1 MENDSLRMKVLLS
14 FSHAPVDV
22 DHPFASEDVN
32 AAFYLQ
38 DWLHKRNVE
47 SWPDVNQ
54 DTIPLQEW
62 KETVHQRMQEV
73 VAVLCLISPET
84 VRTRYVGQLLE
95 VAELYPRCR
104 IYLIW
109 VAGQDD
115 EWDNLVPRE
124 LKHLT
129 LNIDEE
135 RFDIRGD
142 IRSKP
147 NTQRLNDLLATL
159 RARHTEDAKKIAEDA
174 RNSAQQRSSM
184 PDAPPTPI
192 PPIVEPIPLLK
203 RLRVLGR
210 TVVRSFAP
218 FVTMRSR
225 LPPITMHQSST
236 AETSVGTDVDMF
248 VDNDHE
254 PYKGLDPFTQDD
266 TAFFF
271 GREQLSDTIADRI
284 ISSSQTH
291 AVSEGAIRFFSII
304 GVSGSGKSSLVMAG
318 VIPHLQQQEKNW
330 LCLDVVRPQE
340 APLLQLATML
350 HSYFPHD
357 SNNRLRD
364 KLRQDPS
371 SLLGYTETIA
381 RRKKC
386 KLILYIDQF
395 EELFMPGVDADTR
408 KLFMSH
414 LEHVASSSNGLVT
427 VIVSLRTEFQDEFLQ
442 NCSGRII
449 RETLLAQ
456 MIYIA
461 GIDRKD
467 LRKVIEEP
475 AKRAGISFEG
485 DLVSELLY
493 DIRDQRDA
501 LPLLEFTLSELY
513 AQRDGRVLTQRA
525 YTQLRGKNGVL
536 NKYADRICQEVVDDA
551 GTDVVRRQK
560 IARYLFSRLVY
571 VNDSIDTATKRQVPK
586 DELALSDQAGNG
598 ILAEIVNAFV
608 NARLLVAHSSTVVY
622 QENNIEDVEDVENT
636 GKKEGDVVER
646 EATTIEITHE
656 ALIREW
662 QQLRTW
668 LKDAAADRPIEQ
680 KLAAD
685 SHDWANDPRK
695 LYKKLQY
702 YYSGRELNRA
712 LVWSDK
718 NEVSSVQH
726 SFLAASNWYNW
737 FKIISIFAILL
748 LVCGGVY
755 WGVVQSEQASKG
767 LQVTSTSDSGPG
779 SLRAAIENAPPEAII
794 HLASKVALTSDN
806 LVFKKDVTVTG
817 SGVDSAAILGDG
829 KHSFSIMINPDVTVT
844 LQNIEIANGYSDL
857 NSFMTNK
864 GDLTL
869 NNCYVHDNETDSDG
883 GGVANSG
890 GILSIINTKIKHNVA
905 ARSGGGVFTDNGITT
920 ITQSDITYNTSSSGG
935 GVYSRLGSAV
945 ISKSSIEN
953 NRANDGDGGGI
964 SVFNG
969 SLVFAASTVS
979 LNQASTYGGGISVI
993 GGESTIDSA
1002 IIQDNSAGRYGGGGI
1017 SVIKDTDNGTPSLMN
1032 VLNTHIS
1039 QSSNARYFIAGN
1051 QLVDPSVKP
1060 NDILGVV
1067 LGNVQNGS
1075 TVQITSEDHNYPQGS
1090 PAPKFSPVDLG
1101 PTYYKGVASIN
1112 AFCLAQHYSYG
1123 AYSQPPFPTFNPTT
1137 DDIQIQCYDQN
1148 NQASSNTFDAQKV
1161 CQQQYPNS
1169 PAIVD
1174 RVADFND
1181 QTALQC
1187 YSNVKVLGPAITVA
1201 RANAYCKSQG
1211 DEGVD
1216 NNLRSTAYDW
1226 RCKSAS
1232 KATLPAGFSVT
1243 DMCQSIYPN
1252 SRDVF
1257 DRLTNYFSPN
1267 GWECWAPDLIKKG

>member
-1 MENDSLRMKVLLS
+1 MVNDSLRMKVLLS
-14 FSHAPVDV
+14 FSHAPIDV

-54 DTIPLQEW
+54 DTIPLLEW

-115 EWDNLVPRE
+115 EWDDLVPRE

-159 RARHTEDAKKIAEDA
+159 RARHTEDAKKIAEDV

-184 PDAPPTPI
+184 QDALFLKRATPI

-218 FVTMRSR
+218 FVTMRSS
-225 LPPITMHQSST
+225 LSPITMHQSST
-236 AETSVGTDVDMF
+236 VETSVGTDVDMF

-340 APLLQLATML
+340 SPLLQLATML

-395 EELFMPGVDADTR
+395 EELFMPAVDADTR
-408 KLFMSH
+408 KIFMSH

-456 MIYIA
+456 MIHIA

-536 NKYADRICQEVVDDA
+536 NKYADRIYREVVDDA
-551 GTDVVRRQK
+551 GVEIARRQK

-586 DELALSDQAGNG
+586 DELALSDQAGNS

-622 QENNIEDVEDVENT
+622 QEKDVEDVENT
-636 GKKEGDVVER
+636 GKKEGDVVGR
-646 EATTIEITHE
+646 ETTTIEIAHE

-662 QQLRTW
+662 QQLRMW
-668 LKDAAADRPIEQ
+668 LEDAAVDRPIEQ

-685 SHDWANDPRK
+685 SHDWASDPRK

-718 NEVSSVQH
+718 NEVSRVQH
-726 SFLAASNWYNW
+726 SFLAASKL
-737 FKIISIFAILL
+737 FGLCKFIVIVLL
-748 LVCGGVY
+748 LIGSVGGLA
-755 WGVVQSEQASKG
+755 VVQSEQTSKS
-767 LQVTSTSDSGPG
+767 LQVTSMSDSGPG
-779 SLRAAIENAPPEAII
+779 SLRAAIENAPPETII
-794 HLASKVALTSDN
+794 HLASKVVLTSDD

-829 KHSFSIMINPDVTVT
+829 KHSLSIMISPDVTVT
-844 LQNIEIANGYSDL
+844 LQNLEIANGYSDL

-869 NNCYVHDNETDSDG
+869 NNCYIHDNETDSDG

-890 GILSIINTKIKHNVA
+890 GILSIINTKIMGNKA

-920 ITQSDITYNTSSSGG
+920 ITQSNITKNTSSSGG

-945 ISKSSIEN
+945 ISKSNIEDN
-953 NRANDGDGGGI
+953 VANDGDGGGI

-969 SLVFAASTVS
+969 SLVFAASTVYQ
-979 LNQASTYGGGISVI
+979 NKASTYGGGISVI

-1002 IIQDNSAGRYGGGGI
+1002 IIQDNSAGTYGGGI
-1017 SVIKDTDNGTPSLMN
+1017 SVIKDTDNGKSSLMT
-1032 VLNTHIS
+1032 VLNTPVS
-1039 QSSNARYFIAGN
+1039 PGSNSRYSIAN
-1051 QLVDPSVKP
+1051 NRSAQVSKDATLD
-1060 NDILGVV
+1060 V
-1067 LGNVQNGS
+1067 LGIVLGAVQNES
-1075 TVQITSEDHNYPQGS
+1075 TVQITSEEHNYPQGS
-1090 PAPKFSPVDLG
+1090 PAPKFSAVDLG

-1112 AFCLAQHYSYG
+1112 AFCQAQNYSYG
-1123 AYSQPPFPTFNPTT
+1123 AYSQPPTATFNATS
-1137 DDIQIQCYDQN
+1137 DDIQIQCYDQH
-1148 NQASSNTFDAQKV
+1148 NQPSPTTFDAQKV
-1161 CQQQYPNS
+1161 CHLQYPKVS
-1169 PAIVD
+1169 HIFD

-1187 YSNVKVLGPAITVA
+1187 YSNVHLLGPAITIA
-1201 RANAYCKSQG
+1201 NANAYCKNQS
-1211 DEGVD
+1211 DVGVD
-1216 NNLRSTAYDW
+1216 SNTRSTAYDW

-1232 KATLPAGFSVT
+1232 KDTLPAGFSVA
-1243 DMCQSIYPN
+1243 DMCQSIYPKSHN
-1252 SRDVF
+1252 AF
-1257 DRLTNYFSPN
+1257 DRLTNFYSPD
-1267 GWECWAPDLIKKG
+1267 GWECWAPD